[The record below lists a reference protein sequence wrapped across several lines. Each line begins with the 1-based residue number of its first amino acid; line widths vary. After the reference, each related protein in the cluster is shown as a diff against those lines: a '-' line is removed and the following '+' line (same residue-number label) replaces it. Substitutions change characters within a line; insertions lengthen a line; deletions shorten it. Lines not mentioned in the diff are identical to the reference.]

1 MTEEQK
7 KSILYNPMKITTTE
21 CWGTLNIKEFSDIK
35 EKKFNITIK
44 KLINKDKLQ
53 TLEDVREAII
63 SYTNILLYSNDQF
76 INKNKEI
83 ITKFREE
90 NITFSHLLYI
100 TELITTYPESQEDN
114 TIDYDITNLFLLIL
128 VYVNDIPLVSLARK
142 RFGGTIKQLTMNLI
156 EKDLLLKNNSKML
169 SKIGTSKFKLFCQGN
184 DLFRYSLR
192 INKRICNSPQFIEIK
207 K

>member
-7 KSILYNPMKITTTE
+7 KLILYNPMKITTTE